1 MATSKAN
8 NKTKTQNGN
17 NKCKSNLSNFA
28 NQSVET
34 NLKTKKKH
42 AERNEGNFFKK
53 RKKQTK
59 KFLG

>member
-8 NKTKTQNGN
+8 NKTKTQNEN

-34 NLKTKKKH
+34 NLQTKKKY
-42 AERNEGNFFKK
+42 AERNEGNLKK
-53 RKKQTK
+53 RKKSRLK
-59 KFLG
+59 NF